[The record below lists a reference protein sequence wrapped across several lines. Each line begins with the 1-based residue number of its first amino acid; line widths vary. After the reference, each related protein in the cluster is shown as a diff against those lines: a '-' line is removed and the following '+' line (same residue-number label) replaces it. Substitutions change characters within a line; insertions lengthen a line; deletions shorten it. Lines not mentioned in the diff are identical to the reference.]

1 MKNKS
6 KKLYLKFKGMITF
19 LLYITFCLCAY
30 VNRNLSA
37 CLLLMLLCSI
47 WAILMYWMQSR
58 INDKLAQHNAVL
70 MKQNDD
76 LSKLCDDID
85 KDRATRRIISYFY
98 LYKYLNVQNDVDFC
112 KRKINCTDYL
122 SKKRWLEFM
131 IETYTGILK
140 ERGQN
145 V

>member
-6 KKLYLKFKGMITF
+6 KKWYLKYNGVITF
-19 LLYITFCLCAY
+19 LVYLTFCLCAY
-30 VNRNLSA
+30 INRHLSV
-37 CLLLMLLCSI
+37 CLLLMLLCSL

-58 INDKLAQHNAVL
+58 INDKLEHRNAEL
-70 MKQNDD
+70 MKWNAD
-76 LSKLCDDID
+76 LSKQC
-85 KDRATRRIISYFY
+85 TTYRIISQFY
-98 LYKYLNVQNDVDFC
+98 LYKYLNAQNDVDFC

-131 IETYTGILK
+131 IESYKEILK

>member
-6 KKLYLKFKGMITF
+6 KKWYLKYNGMITF
-19 LLYITFCLCAY
+19 LVYLTFCLCAY
-30 VNRNLSA
+30 INRHLSA
-37 CLLLMLLCSI
+37 CLLLMFLCSL

-58 INDKLAQHNAVL
+58 INDKFEQRNDEL
-70 MKQNDD
+70 MKWNAN
-76 LSKLCDDID
+76 LSKQC
-85 KDRATRRIISYFY
+85 TTYRIISQFY
-98 LYKYLNVQNDVDFC
+98 LYKYLNAQNDVDFC

-122 SKKRWLEFM
+122 SKKRWFEFM
-131 IETYTGILK
+131 IESYKVILK

>member
-6 KKLYLKFKGMITF
+6 KKWYLKYNGMITF
-19 LLYITFCLCAY
+19 LVYLTFCLCAY
-30 VNRNLSA
+30 INRHLSA
-37 CLLLMLLCSI
+37 CLLLMFLCLL

-58 INDKLAQHNAVL
+58 INDKFEQRNDEL
-70 MKQNDD
+70 MKWNAD
-76 LSKLCDDID
+76 LSKQC
-85 KDRATRRIISYFY
+85 TTYRIISQFY
-98 LYKYLNVQNDVDFC
+98 LYKYLNAQNDVDFC

-122 SKKRWLEFM
+122 SKKRWVEFM
-131 IETYTGILK
+131 IESYKEILK

>member
-6 KKLYLKFKGMITF
+6 KKWYLKYNGMITF
-19 LLYITFCLCAY
+19 LVYLTFCLCAY
-30 VNRNLSA
+30 INRHLSA
-37 CLLLMLLCSI
+37 CLLLMLLCSL
-47 WAILMYWMQSR
+47 WAILMYWMKSR
-58 INDKLAQHNAVL
+58 INDKLEQRNAEL
-70 MKQNDD
+70 MKWNAD
-76 LSKLCDDID
+76 LSNQC
-85 KDRATRRIISYFY
+85 TTYRIISQFY
-98 LYKYLNVQNDVDFC
+98 LYKYLNAQNDVDFC

-131 IETYTGILK
+131 IESYKEILK

>member
-6 KKLYLKFKGMITF
+6 KKWYLKYNGMITF
-19 LLYITFCLCAY
+19 LVYLTFCLYAY
-30 VNRNLSA
+30 INRHLSA
-37 CLLLMLLCSI
+37 CLLLMLFGLL
-47 WAILMYWMQSR
+47 WEILMYWMQSH
-58 INDKLAQHNAVL
+58 INNKLEQRNAEL
-70 MKQNDD
+70 MKWNAD
-76 LSKLCDDID
+76 LSKHC
-85 KDRATRRIISYFY
+85 TTYRIISQFY
-98 LYKYLNVQNDVDFC
+98 LYKYLNAQNDVDFC

-131 IETYTGILK
+131 IESYKEILK

>member
-1 MKNKS
+1 MKTRL
-6 KKLYLKFKGMITF
+6 KKWFRKWAVLIAFVWCVGWSLFAYIYGHWTGCLVVMMFNF
-19 LLYITFCLCAY
+19 LLF
-30 VNRNLSA
+30 
-37 CLLLMLLCSI
+37 ML
-47 WAILMYWMQSR
+47 WAQCR
-58 INDKLAQHNAVL
+58 INDKLAQHNAEL

-76 LSKLCDDID
+76 LSKLYDDID

-98 LYKYLNVQNDVDFC
+98 LYKYLNAQNDVDFC

-122 SKKRWLEFM
+122 SKKRWFEFM

>member
-6 KKLYLKFKGMITF
+6 KKWYLKYNGMITF
-19 LLYITFCLCAY
+19 LVYLTFCLCAY
-30 VNRNLSA
+30 INRHLSA
-37 CLLLMLLCSI
+37 CLLLMLFCSL
-47 WAILMYWMQSR
+47 WAILMYWVQSR
-58 INDKLAQHNAVL
+58 INDKLEQHNAEL
-70 MKQNDD
+70 MKWNAD
-76 LSKLCDDID
+76 LSKQC
-85 KDRATRRIISYFY
+85 TTYRIISQFY
-98 LYKYLNVQNDVDFC
+98 LYKYLNAQNDVDFC

-131 IETYTGILK
+131 IESYKEILK

>member
-1 MKNKS
+1 MKTKL
-6 KKLYLKFKGMITF
+6 KKWFRKWIVLIAFVWCVGWSLFAGIYHCWTDCLVVMMFSF
-19 LLYITFCLCAY
+19 LWF
-30 VNRNLSA
+30 
-37 CLLLMLLCSI
+37 ML
-47 WAILMYWMQSR
+47 WAQSR
-58 INDKLAQHNAVL
+58 INDKLAQHNAEL
-70 MKQNDD
+70 MKRNDD

-98 LYKYLNVQNDVDFC
+98 LYKYLNAQNDVDFC

-122 SKKRWLEFM
+122 SKKRWFEFM

>member
-6 KKLYLKFKGMITF
+6 KKWYLKYNGMITF
-19 LLYITFCLCAY
+19 LVYLTFCLCAY
-30 VNRNLSA
+30 INRHLSA
-37 CLLLMLLCSI
+37 CLLLMFLCSL

-58 INDKLAQHNAVL
+58 INDKFEQCNDEL
-70 MKQNDD
+70 MKWNAD
-76 LSKLCDDID
+76 LSKQC
-85 KDRATRRIISYFY
+85 TTYRIISQFY
-98 LYKYLNVQNDVDFC
+98 LYKYLNAQNDVDFC

-122 SKKRWLEFM
+122 SKKRWVEFM
-131 IETYTGILK
+131 IESYKVILK

>member
-6 KKLYLKFKGMITF
+6 KKWYLKYNGMIT
-19 LLYITFCLCAY
+19 LLVYLTFCLCAY
-30 VNRNLSA
+30 INRHLSA
-37 CLLLMLLCSI
+37 CLLLMLFGFL

-58 INDKLAQHNAVL
+58 IADKFEHRNAEL
-70 MKQNDD
+70 MKWNAD
-76 LSKLCDDID
+76 LSKQC
-85 KDRATRRIISYFY
+85 TTYRIISQFY
-98 LYKYLNVQNDVDFC
+98 LYKYLNDQNDVDFC

-131 IETYTGILK
+131 IESYKEILK

>member
-6 KKLYLKFKGMITF
+6 KKLYLKLKGMITF
-19 LLYITFCLCAY
+19 LLYLTFCLCAY
-30 VNRNLSA
+30 LNRHLSA
-37 CLLLMLLCSI
+37 CLLLMLACSL

-58 INDKLAQHNAVL
+58 INDKLAQHNAEL
-70 MKQNDD
+70 MKRNDD
-76 LSKLCDDID
+76 LSKICDDTD

-98 LYKYLNVQNDVDFC
+98 LYKYLNAQNDVDFC

-140 ERGQN
+140 ERWQN

>member
-6 KKLYLKFKGMITF
+6 KKWYLKYNGMITF
-19 LLYITFCLCAY
+19 LVYLTFCLCAY
-30 VNRNLSA
+30 INRHLSA
-37 CLLLMLLCSI
+37 CLLLMFLCSL

-58 INDKLAQHNAVL
+58 INDKFEQRNDEL
-70 MKQNDD
+70 MKWNAD
-76 LSKLCDDID
+76 LSKQC
-85 KDRATRRIISYFY
+85 TTYRIISQFY
-98 LYKYLNVQNDVDFC
+98 LYKHLNAQNDVDFC

-122 SKKRWLEFM
+122 SKKRWVEFM
-131 IETYTGILK
+131 IESYKEILK

>member
-6 KKLYLKFKGMITF
+6 KKWYLKYNGMITF
-19 LLYITFCLCAY
+19 LLYLTFCLCAY
-30 VNRNLSA
+30 INRHLSA
-37 CLLLMLLCSI
+37 CLLLMLFGFL

-58 INDKLAQHNAVL
+58 INDKLAQRNAEL
-70 MKQNDD
+70 MKWNAD
-76 LSKLCDDID
+76 LSKQC
-85 KDRATRRIISYFY
+85 TTYSIISQFY
-98 LYKYLNVQNDVDFC
+98 LHKYLNAQNDVDFC
-112 KRKINCTDYL
+112 KREINCTDYL
-122 SKKRWLEFM
+122 SKKKWLEFM

>member
-6 KKLYLKFKGMITF
+6 KKWYLKYNGMITF
-19 LLYITFCLCAY
+19 LVYLTFCLCAY
-30 VNRNLSA
+30 INRHLSA
-37 CLLLMLLCSI
+37 CLLLMLFGLL
-47 WAILMYWMQSR
+47 WAILMYWMQSY
-58 INDKLAQHNAVL
+58 INNKLEQRNAEL
-70 MKQNDD
+70 MKWNAD
-76 LSKLCDDID
+76 LSKQC
-85 KDRATRRIISYFY
+85 TTYRIISQFY
-98 LYKYLNVQNDVDFC
+98 LYKYLNAQNDVDFC

-131 IETYTGILK
+131 IESYKEILK

>member
-1 MKNKS
+1 MKKI
-6 KKLYLKFKGMITF
+6 KKLFLKHDGMISF
-19 LLYITFCLCAY
+19 LLYLSFCLSAY
-30 VNRNLSA
+30 INGHLKV
-37 CLLLMLLCSI
+37 CLLLMLLCSL
-47 WAILMYWMQSR
+47 WSILMYWMQSR
-58 INDKLAQHNAVL
+58 INDKLAQHNAEL
-70 MKQNDD
+70 MKRNDD

-98 LYKYLNVQNDVDFC
+98 LYKYLNAQNDVDFC

-122 SKKRWLEFM
+122 SKKRWFEFM
-131 IETYTGILK
+131 IESYKGILK

>member
-6 KKLYLKFKGMITF
+6 KKWYLKYNGMITF
-19 LLYITFCLCAY
+19 LVYLTFCLCAY
-30 VNRNLSA
+30 INRHLSA
-37 CLLLMLLCSI
+37 CLLLMFLCSL

-58 INDKLAQHNAVL
+58 INDKFEQRNDEL
-70 MKQNDD
+70 MKWNAD
-76 LSKLCDDID
+76 LSKQC
-85 KDRATRRIISYFY
+85 TTYRIISQFY
-98 LYKYLNVQNDVDFC
+98 LYKYLNAQNDVDFC

-122 SKKRWLEFM
+122 SKKRWFDFM
-131 IETYTGILK
+131 IESYKVILK

>member
-6 KKLYLKFKGMITF
+6 KKWYLKYNGMITF
-19 LLYITFCLCAY
+19 LVYLTFCLCAY
-30 VNRNLSA
+30 INRHLSA
-37 CLLLMLLCSI
+37 CLLLMFLCSL

-58 INDKLAQHNAVL
+58 INDKFEQRNDEL
-70 MKQNDD
+70 MKWNAD
-76 LSKLCDDID
+76 LSKQC
-85 KDRATRRIISYFY
+85 TTYRIISQFY
-98 LYKYLNVQNDVDFC
+98 LYKYLNAQNDVDFC

>member
-6 KKLYLKFKGMITF
+6 KKWYLKYDGMITF
-19 LLYITFCLCAY
+19 LVYLTFCLCAY
-30 VNRNLSA
+30 INRHLSA
-37 CLLLMLLCSI
+37 CLLLMLFGFL

-58 INDKLAQHNAVL
+58 INDKLAQRNAER
-70 MKQNDD
+70 MKWNAD
-76 LSKLCDDID
+76 LSKQC
-85 KDRATRRIISYFY
+85 TTYRIISQFY
-98 LYKYLNVQNDVDFC
+98 LYKYLNAQNDVDFC

-122 SKKRWLEFM
+122 SKKRWFEFM
-131 IETYTGILK
+131 IESYKGILK

>member
-6 KKLYLKFKGMITF
+6 KKWYLKYNGMITF
-19 LLYITFCLCAY
+19 LVYLTFCLCAY
-30 VNRNLSA
+30 INRHLSA
-37 CLLLMLLCSI
+37 CLLLMFLCSL

-58 INDKLAQHNAVL
+58 INDKFEQRNDEL
-70 MKQNDD
+70 MKWNAD
-76 LSKLCDDID
+76 LSKQC
-85 KDRATRRIISYFY
+85 TTYRIISQFY
-98 LYKYLNVQNDVDFC
+98 LYKYLNAQNDVDFC

-122 SKKRWLEFM
+122 SKKRWFEFI
-131 IETYTGILK
+131 IESYKGILK